1 METQNALAAGQG
13 GSVTILAPQSQDEI
27 HRQSAVEAL
36 AQHLA
41 RGGALLARCETLA
54 EARRGDRLGPIY
66 AAARLLNANAQVAR
80 ALAHVGLVERR
91 SRTIVETIQAPGT
104 KNSELNSRF
113 SAEDDDA
120 ERAELQ
126 REIDAIIASTQ
137 AERDNAEALEDGLG
151 I

>member
-1 METQNALAAGQG
+1 METENALAAGQG

-54 EARRGDRLGPIY
+54 NAVRGDRLGPIY
-66 AAARLLNANAQVAR
+66 AAARLLNADAQVAR

-91 SRTIVETIQAPGT
+91 SRTIVETVQAPGAQ
-104 KNSELNSRF
+104 NSELNSGF
-113 SAEDDDA
+113 ADDDA
-120 ERAELQ
+120 RAELERRLDRHLQ
-126 REIDAIIASTQ
+126 IKR
-137 AERDNAEALEDGLG
+137 AEQERLEDEAIGCC

>member
-1 METQNALAAGQG
+1 METENALAAGQG

-54 EARRGDRLGPIY
+54 EAKRGDRLGPIY
-66 AAARLLNANAQVAR
+66 AAARLLNADAQVAR

-91 SRTIVETIQAPGT
+91 SRTIVETIQAPGAQ
-104 KNSELNSRF
+104 NSELNSRF
-113 SAEDDDA
+113 AADDDA
-120 ERAELQ
+120 RAELERRLDRALQ
-126 REIDAIIASTQ
+126 IKRAEQERQENEAIGCCI
-137 AERDNAEALEDGLG
+137 
-151 I
+151 